1 MDRDCYPSA
10 STIPGDRSISQL
22 VNLVTNLRGE
32 NVIDTEKGPHI
43 WSKFARSTRLR
54 TALQSAEEGR
64 CQNCSVTL
72 AKLLR
77 SHISPI
83 EMAAGAFC
91 PAIPA

>member
-1 MDRDCYPSA
+1 MDRDCLPSA
-10 STIPGDRSISQL
+10 STISGDRPILQL
-22 VNLVTNLRGE
+22 VNRVTNIRGE

-54 TALQSAEEGR
+54 TVLQSAAGGR
-64 CQNCSVTL
+64 CENCSVTL

-83 EMAAGAFC
+83 ETAADAFS